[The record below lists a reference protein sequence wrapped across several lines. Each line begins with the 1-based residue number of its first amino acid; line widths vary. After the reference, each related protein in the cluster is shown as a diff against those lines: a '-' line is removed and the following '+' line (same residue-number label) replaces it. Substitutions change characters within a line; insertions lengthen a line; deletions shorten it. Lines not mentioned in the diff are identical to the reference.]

1 MERQGWFVGI
11 ANSVSTWVL
20 AIAMLSTPVVSSAAE
35 RHALTADDVMGLVGV
50 RGLTCTTDGRSAAWV
65 ATSNDTKADKR
76 RPRIWLADLPNGAPR
91 AITAPE
97 AGAGSPAFSPDGRS
111 IAFTATRDKD
121 EHDQIWLLD
130 RRGGEAEKLTD
141 VDGDITHFEWSPDG
155 RQIVIAM
162 SDPAPK
168 PPKDDP
174 KRPLP
179 LVMDDILFKQ
189 DTQGFITGAD
199 HAHLWLFD
207 VASHKLTRLTPL
219 GPWDEGEMA
228 WSPDG
233 RSIAFLSDH
242 HTDPGAPNTQWLE
255 TIATGAGAKSHVV
268 ARFGAAGGQKL
279 VWSPD
284 GRRIVHAVGVTAPE
298 AAEYS
303 QPQLAETDLASGATH
318 ILPASAGMMIEN
330 PVALGKGRIGGILQ
344 DDRHTVAVAVDP
356 AGGPV
361 SRLGDPAMSVAAQ
374 CGGTDGGSGPRAVIA
389 SGDGDPSEVGMM
401 QGTGL
406 TRLSAHNTAIAASVA
421 WNPVE
426 DFSATASDGNEV
438 HALLIKPAGYQPG
451 HRYPTV
457 VWIHGGPQGLDGH
470 ALEASGNAMMQQW
483 LAAHVYAVVAVNY
496 RGSIGRGVDYSTT
509 IAGDWGDKE
518 VKDIDAAIAHAIASG
533 VADPDKLGVGGWS
546 YGGILT
552 DFMIVREPRFKAAM
566 SGAGEGNIFALFGV
580 DEYIGQYWHE
590 IGLPWQN
597 FDRYVKI
604 SEPLLHADRIKT
616 PTLFMGGTSD
626 DNVPLVGGQ
635 QMYEALRILGVPTRL
650 VAYPGAFHGVT
661 RPSYVRDRLDRMV
674 DWYGKYLKPAQ

>member
-1 MERQGWFVGI
+1 MRISTGVSI
-11 ANSVSTWVL
+11 SVMAL
-20 AIAMLSTPVVSSAAE
+20 AMLAVPALAAE
-35 RHALTADDVMGLVGV
+35 RHVLTADDVMSLTGV
-50 RGLTCTTDGRSAAWV
+50 RELTCTADGRSAAWV
-65 ATSNDTKADKR
+65 ATTNDMNADKR
-76 RPRIWLADLPNGAPR
+76 RPRIWLADLQGGTPR

-97 AGAGSPAFSPDGRS
+97 AGAGAPAFSPDGRS

-130 RRGGEAEKLTD
+130 LRGGEAEKLTD
-141 VDGDITHFEWSPDG
+141 VEGDITLFEWSPDG

-179 LVMDDILFKQ
+179 QVMDDVLFKQ

-207 VASHKLTRLTPL
+207 VASRKLTRLTPS
-219 GPWDEGEMA
+219 GPWDESEMA

-233 RSIAFLSDH
+233 RAIAFLADH
-242 HTDPGAPNTQWLE
+242 HTDPAAANTQWLE
-255 TIATGAGAKSHVV
+255 VIGTQPGAKSRVV
-268 ARFGAAGGQKL
+268 ARFGAAPGQKL
-279 VWSPD
+279 VWSAD
-284 GRRIVHAVGVTAPE
+284 GHQIVHAVGVTAPE

-303 QPQLAETDLASGATH
+303 QPQLAQTDLASGATH
-318 ILPASAGMMIEN
+318 ILPSSAGLMIET
-330 PVALGKGRIGGILQ
+330 PVALGKGRIGGILVE
-344 DDRHTVAVAVDP
+344 DRHTVAVTIDP
-356 AGGPV
+356 AGGPLV
-361 SRLGDPAMSVAAQ
+361 RLGDPAKSVAAQ
-374 CGGTDGGSGPRAVIA
+374 CGATDGGNAPRAIIA
-389 SGDGDPSEVGMM
+389 SGDGDPSEVRVMAGA
-401 QGTGL
+401 TL
-406 TRLSAHNTAIAASVA
+406 TKLSTHNSAIAATVA
-421 WNPVE
+421 WNPAE
-426 DFSATASDGNEV
+426 DFSATASDGNDV

-457 VWIHGGPQGLDGH
+457 VWIHGGPQELDRH
-470 ALEASGNAMMQQW
+470 SLEPAGNAMMQQW
-483 LAAHVYAVVAVNY
+483 LAAHGYAVIAVNY
-496 RGSIGRGVDYSTT
+496 RGSTGRGTDYSAT
-509 IAGDWGDKE
+509 IAGDWGNKE
-518 VKDIDAAIAHAIASG
+518 VKDLDAAIDHVIKAG
-533 VADPDKLGVGGWS
+533 VADPDRLGVGGWS

-552 DFMIVREPRFKAAM
+552 DFMIVREPRFKVAM

-597 FDRYVKI
+597 FDRWVKI
-604 SEPLLHADRIKT
+604 SEPLLHADRIRT

-635 QMYEALRILGVPTRL
+635 QMYEALRILGVPTQL

-661 RPSYVRDRLDRMV
+661 RPSFVRDRLDRMAA
-674 DWYGKYLKPAQ
+674 WYGKYLPAKVAH